1 MKALSF
7 CATLIGDLE
16 LAAKYTVTSK
26 IQGLLDELKSS
37 NHVLVM
43 FTNPELQSCY
53 RTTPN
58 SSSSSFEPAQYQ
70 NEFPISDTNE
80 EHKPALSFMIFVP
93 QEFAKDK
100 TNIARLLYIISAKD
114 DYESYVTGEAS
125 SSKKITHS
133 ASSNLLT
140 ASNNVRRLS
149 SSQSFFENNDLHRNS
164 NLNKLSKMANIKS
177 SNINPET
184 SAVHYEP
191 FMFSPQVSTDGYL
204 LYLQLP
210 RAKNGILK
218 FKL

>member
-1 MKALSF
+1 
-7 CATLIGDLE
+7 
-16 LAAKYTVTSK
+16 
-26 IQGLLDELKSS
+26 
-37 NHVLVM
+37 M

-58 SSSSSFEPAQYQ
+58 SSSSSFEPSQYQ

-114 DYESYVTGEAS
+114 DYEHYTEAA
-125 SSKKITHS
+125 SSKKSSQS

-140 ASNNVRRLS
+140 ASKYVRRLS
-149 SSQSFFENNDLHRNS
+149 SSQSFFENNESHRNL
-164 NLNKLSKMANIKS
+164 NLNKLSKMANIESTNVTSEVS
-177 SNINPET
+177 SDL
-184 SAVHYEP
+184 SCFP

-210 RAKNGILK
+210 RAKNGKFYALF
-218 FKL
+218 FKLIVNVLNFSFNRFLIFSFL